1 MARPTLAAVV
11 AAFVMLFAPRPA
23 AAHDEDAPSGRPE
36 IIGKVHFP
44 VSCNEAAQR
53 EFDRA
58 VALYHS
64 FWFDPAND
72 SYNKVLELD
81 PTCGM
86 ADWGLALSA
95 LANPLAWPAPAKAM
109 QAGAGFIEKAQ
120 RVGARTERERG
131 FIDALAALFANWQ
144 GTQHR
149 PRALAG
155 EQSMEKV
162 ALANPDD
169 TESQI
174 FYALT
179 LVANAL
185 PTDKTFAN
193 QFKAGAILEPM
204 FESRSNHPGVAHYLI
219 HAYDYTAIVGKGL
232 PAARRYASIAP
243 SAPHALHMPAHI
255 FTRLGLWE
263 DSIQTNSASVRAAK
277 AELQSPSLSL
287 GSYNALHAMD
297 YMMYAYLQR
306 AQDTA
311 ARQLIE
317 EVAPIQRLDAANL
330 GAAYAL
336 AAMPARFALE
346 RRRWDDAA
354 QLELRPKDMPWDQF
368 PHAEAVVVYA
378 RALGAARLGN
388 KANAAADIGR
398 LRQLQADMQKMK
410 LGYLAQQAQM
420 QIIAASAWLAF
431 ADGKKDEAL
440 AAMQAAVDLESKSD
454 KHPVT
459 PGPLVPAREL
469 LGEMLLE
476 MNRPDAALVEFER
489 EIATEPNRYR
499 AIANATRAAEQSG
512 DRQLARALADQLL
525 ELTAK
530 RDTQRPEVL
539 QAKLLLSM

>member
-144 GTQHR
+144 GTEHR
-149 PRALAG
+149 PRALAW

-243 SAPHALHMPAHI
+243 SA
-255 FTRLGLWE
+255 
-263 DSIQTNSASVRAAK
+263 
-277 AELQSPSLSL
+277 
-287 GSYNALHAMD
+287 LHAMD
-297 YMMYAYLQR
+297 YMMYASLQR

-354 QLELRPKDMPWDQF
+354 QLELRPKDMPWGQF
-368 PHAEAVVVYA
+368 PHAEAVVGYP
-378 RALGAARLGN
+378 RGLGAAPPRN
-388 KANAAADIGR
+388 HTNAAPD
-398 LRQLQADMQKMK
+398 
-410 LGYLAQQAQM
+410 
-420 QIIAASAWLAF
+420 
-431 ADGKKDEAL
+431 
-440 AAMQAAVDLESKSD
+440 
-454 KHPVT
+454 T
-459 PGPLVPAREL
+459 PP
-469 LGEMLLE
+469 
-476 MNRPDAALVEFER
+476 
-489 EIATEPNRYR
+489 
-499 AIANATRAAEQSG
+499 
-512 DRQLARALADQLL
+512 
-525 ELTAK
+525 
-530 RDTQRPEVL
+530 
-539 QAKLLLSM
+539 